1 MYFIKVAI
9 ITAFSGFL
17 TVNENTVDL
26 GISLNTEP
34 ASDVTVEV
42 ICNNPRVYISNRSLT
57 FNSDNYNDQQFVTI
71 QYNTDKNN
79 TLSEENISVTFKYT
93 GGKNGSRSL
102 SFKGINPI
110 KNPLSPLRP
119 AFSEVFYTYD
129 IYQDIHVY
137 SNAQINAARQTLI
150 DAIWKNNDYS
160 DTELGVDQV
169 TENFTGVSEFTSL
182 PSFSSMRR
190 VRVDMD
196 DGEFYD
202 YAYIIEPVSITKNNL
217 VWVNYGHGS
226 AFDINETDDVI
237 EEFLSRGYIVC
248 TKHLSLNGL
257 NNTTRNPPITTV
269 GVVGHN
275 LLPLIETA
283 TLNPVKYFIESQI
296 RVTNYALSIYPQ
308 LNQNNYYMMGVSG
321 GGWSTAITAA
331 IDTRI
336 KKSFSVAGIQ
346 PLWANPLTNPS
357 TSDWEQGYEGFPESD
372 WHIFLANTISYMD
385 VFILAAQN
393 REHYHFRNITDPCCF
408 SGHDALGWG
417 PKLQALVKHFANG
430 KFDFFLYS
438 APNHQYELSE
448 QIPTVFEL
456 IEN

>member
-17 TVNENTVDL
+17 TVDENTVDL
-26 GISLNTEP
+26 GISLNIEP
-34 ASDVTVEV
+34 PSEVTVEV
-42 ICNNPRVYISNRSLT
+42 ICNNPRVYISNRFLT
-57 FNSDNYNDQQFVTI
+57 FNSDNYFDQQNVTI

-79 TLSEENISVTFKYT
+79 VLSEEDVNVTFKYS
-93 GGKNGSRSL
+93 GSKNRSRSVK
-102 SFKGINPI
+102 FKAINPI
-110 KNPLSPLRP
+110 KNPLALSRP

-129 IYQDIHVY
+129 IYQNIHIYSDADIN
-137 SNAQINAARQTLI
+137 SARQTLI
-150 DAIWKNNDYS
+150 SAIWKNNDYS
-160 DTELGVDQV
+160 DTQLGVNQV
-169 TENFTGVSEFTSL
+169 TENFTGVSEYTSL

-196 DGEFYD
+196 SGEFYD
-202 YAYIIEPVSITKNNL
+202 YAYIIEPSSITKDKL
-217 VWVNYGHGS
+217 IWVNYGHGS
-226 AFDINETDDVI
+226 AFDINETDHVI
-237 EEFLSRGYIVC
+237 EEFLSRGYVVC

-269 GVVGHN
+269 GVPGHN

-283 TLNPVKYFIESQI
+283 TLNPVKYFIESQM

-308 LNQNNYYMMGVSG
+308 LNQDDYYMMGISG

-331 IDTRI
+331 VDTRI

-346 PLWANPLTNPS
+346 PIWANQINNPG
-357 TSDWEQGYEGFPESD
+357 TSDWEQGYEGFPSSD
-372 WHIFLANTISYMD
+372 WHVFLDETISYMD
-385 VFILAAQN
+385 IFIMAAQG
-393 REHYHFRNITDPCCF
+393 REYYYFRNITDPCCF

-417 PKLQALVKHFANG
+417 PKLQALAKHFANG

-438 APNHQYELSE
+438 APSHQYELSE
-448 QIPTVFEL
+448 QIPKVLEL
-456 IEN
+456 IGN